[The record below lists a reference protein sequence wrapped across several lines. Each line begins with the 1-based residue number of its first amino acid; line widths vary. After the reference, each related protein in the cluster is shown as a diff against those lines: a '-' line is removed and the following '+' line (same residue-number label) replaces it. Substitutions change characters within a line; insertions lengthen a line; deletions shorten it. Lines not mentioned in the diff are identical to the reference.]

1 MIQTEEFNPKIS
13 NAHSGQEA
21 TDRIIDYRHLELKKE

>member
-13 NAHSGQEA
+13 HTHSGREE